1 MEFFSD
7 EASRRSLDETSK
19 KPAPLNIK
27 KARSE
32 VGTNSAWETQ
42 SNRSDVDEISLPT
55 DVEELLK
62 LKRQSSKGSLSA
74 LSARDTPSASPRSTT
89 SDVSSFTTFSQS
101 TNGTRYRTLYS

>member
-7 EASRRSLDETSK
+7 EGRRSLDETSK

-32 VGTNSAWETQ
+32 VASVSAAWETN
-42 SNRSDVDEISLPT
+42 SNRSDIDDISLPT
-55 DVEELLK
+55 DVEELLR

-89 SDVSSFTTFSQS
+89 SDVSSFTALSQS
-101 TNGTRYRTLYS
+101 TNGTRY